1 MSWRILSLLDRGQH
15 SPSAFLVVTQ
25 QSPLKEGMLEAL
37 LPHQHAPMRFFFF
50 GRKSKSGRKWAA
62 WRMSALAGKMW
73 PLTGWTAAAPLGANA
88 INYRWSSAV
97 TETPEGDVVITDHTW
112 TERSLLGLFFSSH
125 SGSGSKR
132 EHTQQ
137 NVSLTCVFK
146 TQSQLMANTCCV
158 AGRLWVWG
166 RCLLCSY
173 SYAARVSSCACKRP
187 TSVWHNMKSFLWD
200 SRCLRLRR
208 RGSIHKQWEMYPW
221 TDTRSL
227 KVFAFEVYPSRD
239 LLTAEENFYEN
250 LFVFGWS
257 NSSFIIISVSGRNI
271 K

>member
-1 MSWRILSLLDRGQH
+1 
-15 SPSAFLVVTQ
+15 
-25 QSPLKEGMLEAL
+25 
-37 LPHQHAPMRFFFF
+37 
-50 GRKSKSGRKWAA
+50 
-62 WRMSALAGKMW
+62 MSALAGKMW

-173 SYAARVSSCACKRP
+173 SCAARVSSCACKRP
-187 TSVWHNMKSFLWD
+187 TSVRHNMKSFLWD
-200 SRCLRLRR
+200 SRCLRLQR
-208 RGSIHKQWEMYPW
+208 RGSIHKQGEMYPW

-227 KVFAFEVYPSRD
+227 KGSVYLVYSH
-239 LLTAEENFYEN
+239 NFKWPREM
-250 LFVFGWS
+250 FH
-257 NSSFIIISVSGRNI
+257 
-271 K
+271 